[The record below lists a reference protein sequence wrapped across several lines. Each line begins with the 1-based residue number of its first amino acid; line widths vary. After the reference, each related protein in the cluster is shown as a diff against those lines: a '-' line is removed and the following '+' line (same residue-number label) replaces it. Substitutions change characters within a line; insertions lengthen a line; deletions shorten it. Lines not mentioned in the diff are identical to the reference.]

1 MDAAKI
7 RLSPTELELACNAEF
22 ILTKN
27 TIIKKTVGLFE
38 GLQKLLLVETHKTG
52 MHPGLSVA
60 PKISR
65 GENYLGLPYIILDY
79 PRISQQNNLCFIRSM
94 FWWGNFFSSTLQVAG
109 LYKEQ
114 CSERIISSYD
124 LLASQN
130 YFVGINEDPWNHTFE
145 KNNYRQIN
153 LLTQKEFEIILQKQ
167 GHIKIASKISLN
179 EWDVAAKKMYRNWN
193 FLLELITS

>member
-7 RLSPTELELACNAEF
+7 RLSQTELELACNAEF

-38 GLQKLLLVETHKTG
+38 GLQKLISVEPYKTG
-52 MHPGLSVA
+52 IHPVLCVA

-79 PRISQQNNLCFIRSM
+79 PRISQQNDLCFIRSM
-94 FWWGNFFSSTLQVAG
+94 FWWGNFFSSTLQIAG

-114 CSERIISSYD
+114 CSERIISSYN

-167 GHIKIASKISLN
+167 RHIKIASKISLN